1 MLAKV
6 LRVSS
11 LPFLVTLE
19 VWTILARLDLGIVS
33 GGVVG
38 GLGESVGFWD
48 LGVEGFEEI
57 HF

>member
-19 VWTILARLDLGIVS
+19 VCTILARLERGILG
-33 GGVVG
+33 GDGEGDWGG
-38 GLGESVGFWD
+38 GLGGCE
-48 LGVEGFEEI
+48 
-57 HF
+57 

>member
-19 VWTILARLDLGIVS
+19 VCTILARLDFGIAS
-33 GGVVG
+33 VVG
-38 GLGESVGFWD
+38 ED
-48 LGVEGFEEI
+48 LG
-57 HF
+57 